1 MPGVNDSDPTK
12 ANVGTGPVL
21 GPVERAIFEKYN
33 KKVCNSIPLG
43 NEATDP
49 INECINAEDALL
61 TGVIEEFPVVG
72 LEETLEAVNPSEDV
86 VVSEST
92 GLQLLSYFDKVLPEE
107 NEVEVPVTSSF
118 GDNMKQSVANSDDPI
133 PFLCEKILQF

>member
-1 MPGVNDSDPTK
+1 M
-12 ANVGTGPVL
+12 
-21 GPVERAIFEKYN
+21 
-33 KKVCNSIPLG
+33 
-43 NEATDP
+43 
-49 INECINAEDALL
+49 
-61 TGVIEEFPVVG
+61 G
-72 LEETLEAVNPSEDV
+72 LEETLKAVNPSEDV

-133 PFLCEKILQF
+133 PFLCKKILQF